1 MSNVGRP
8 FAAYAAFAWM
18 AFFAVVH
25 IYWLV
30 GGTVGLPPGKKLTDS
45 AGLLIADIIAI
56 PLCMVGAALA
66 LALTQTGRARP
77 SPRTL
82 QRLAVATAVVS
93 VVHAGPAMISWVLR
107 PLGVEDGELTDEER
121 FSLFLYEPFWLLG
134 GILFGLATW
143 EYRRALHRSES
154 DDRRARTNDRPA
166 ERPRRN
172 QRKE

>member
-30 GGTVGLPPGKKLTDS
+30 GGTIGLPPGKKLTDS
-45 AGLLIADIIAI
+45 TGLLIADIIAI

-66 LALTQTGRARP
+66 LALTQPGRARP
-77 SPRTL
+77 SPRAL
-82 QRLAVATAVVS
+82 QRLAVATAVVA

-107 PLGVEDGELTDEER
+107 PLGLQDGELTDEER

-143 EYRRALHRSES
+143 EYREALHRSNS
-154 DDRRARTNDRPA
+154 DDKRASMKDRPG
-166 ERPRRN
+166 ERPWRH
-172 QRKE
+172 QGKE